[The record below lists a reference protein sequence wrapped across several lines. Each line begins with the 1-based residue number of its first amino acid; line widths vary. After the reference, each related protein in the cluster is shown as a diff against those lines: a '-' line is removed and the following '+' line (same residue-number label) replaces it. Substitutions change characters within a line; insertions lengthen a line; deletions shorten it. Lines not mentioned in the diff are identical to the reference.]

1 MLMPFWNVS
10 EFFLLVT
17 IKLKKKMH
25 TERNLKIKVF
35 LKKLHGDKFRC
46 FPELS
51 PTNDVTK

>member
-1 MLMPFWNVS
+1 
-10 EFFLLVT
+10 
-17 IKLKKKMH
+17 MH
-25 TERNLKIKVF
+25 TERNLKIKVI